1 MTRPAVEKYE
11 ARSVRYANI
20 FLRRELPRAINM
32 SDPRILALPGNE
44 KEEKKKKRKEKRKK
58 GRKKKKA
65 AEKYSLRKYRS
76 NNLSAHVARKK
87 LSKAIYGEI
96 YRYVGHRC
104 IIHSALGADPIHS
117 VCDFASTGGEDQF
130 AENVR
135 PRARERE
142 SKRERERERF
152 LHPRETRSVAIRVTS
167 IQRLRSN
174 AFRVQGR

>member
-1 MTRPAVEKYE
+1 
-11 ARSVRYANI
+11 
-20 FLRRELPRAINM
+20 M

-44 KEEKKKKRKEKRKK
+44 KERKKRKKEKKKGKEKKEK
-58 GRKKKKA
+58 GKKKKKA

-135 PRARERE
+135 PCSRARARER
-142 SKRERERERF
+142 K
-152 LHPRETRSVAIRVTS
+152 
-167 IQRLRSN
+167 
-174 AFRVQGR
+174 

>member
-1 MTRPAVEKYE
+1 MKKKEKKE
-11 ARSVRYANI
+11 
-20 FLRRELPRAINM
+20 RRKR
-32 SDPRILALPGNE
+32 
-44 KEEKKKKRKEKRKK
+44 KKEKKKKEKGK
-58 GRKKKKA
+58 KKKKA

-135 PRARERE
+135 PCSRARARER
-142 SKRERERERF
+142 K
-152 LHPRETRSVAIRVTS
+152 
-167 IQRLRSN
+167 
-174 AFRVQGR
+174 